1 MPNLVVIDDERIV
14 VEWVRTMISRSPGN
28 YQVVGSAGNGIQGLA
43 VIRQKKPD
51 IVITDIRIPGMDGLS
66 LIEQVRTEFPGTA
79 FIVISGWQE
88 FSYAQRA
95 LKLQVMD
102 YIDKPLNQEKL
113 FSALERASA
122 FLTDASG
129 LSSKKSRQ
137 ISSRIFEEFA
147 ALLENES
154 PEAILAF
161 AESALPRLSD
171 SEQSLDS
178 LKDHCGKIIYM
189 TLEAVQERFPSA
201 LPAHTF
207 QAYQEIRQLR
217 SFEEVR
223 LYTLEAIREAC
234 IPLTPKDLPPA
245 RNRDIQTLLDYI
257 GSHYTQ
263 DIGLADLSSLVDMSP
278 AAVSTFFKEQ
288 AGMSYVKYLTKIRIE
303 HAMELLKQG
312 AKAAEAGEQVGYND
326 YHYFSQVFKKLVHK
340 TPTEYRDSFRSSV

>member
-1 MPNLVVIDDERIV
+1 M
-14 VEWVRTMISRSPGN
+14 
-28 YQVVGSAGNGIQGLA
+28 
-43 VIRQKKPD
+43 
-51 IVITDIRIPGMDGLS
+51 
-66 LIEQVRTEFPGTA
+66 
-79 FIVISGWQE
+79 IVISGWQE

-122 FLTDASG
+122 FLRMPPG
-129 LSSKKSRQ
+129 FPVKKAGR
-137 ISSRIFEEFA
+137 
-147 ALLENES
+147 S
-154 PEAILAF
+154 PAGFLKNLPHF
-161 AESALPRLSD
+161 WKRNLQKPFLPLPESALPRLSD

-234 IPLTPKDLPPA
+234 IPLTPKELSPA

-263 DIGLADLSSLVDMSP
+263 DIGLADLLPWS
-278 AAVSTFFKEQ
+278 
-288 AGMSYVKYLTKIRIE
+288 I
-303 HAMELLKQG
+303 
-312 AKAAEAGEQVGYND
+312 
-326 YHYFSQVFKKLVHK
+326 
-340 TPTEYRDSFRSSV
+340 